1 MFPTSQALL
10 EYNDAYKLG
19 IIELIKATEDIDP
32 SQQNKQRLLPMLPNN
47 RYGNNGIHWPNYI
60 NNSSDRMF
68 NATESEEIIVDAWS
82 IYNEIP
88 LNS

>member
-1 MFPTSQALL
+1 
-10 EYNDAYKLG
+10 
-19 IIELIKATEDIDP
+19 
-32 SQQNKQRLLPMLPNN
+32 MLPNN